1 MMQAFGGGRSQQRA
15 THLDDDEEIIDTTK
29 PEFAKAF
36 KGFINEP
43 GQRNVPTRLR
53 KEVRKDAR
61 CQPDKS
67 RDPYRTDQE

>member
-1 MMQAFGGGRSQQRA
+1 LRVDDEVQAQRTTLAMMQAFGGGRSQQRA

-43 GQRNVPTRLR
+43 GQRNVPTRQMSTEI
-53 KEVRKDAR
+53 KMG
-61 CQPDKS
+61 
-67 RDPYRTDQE
+67 